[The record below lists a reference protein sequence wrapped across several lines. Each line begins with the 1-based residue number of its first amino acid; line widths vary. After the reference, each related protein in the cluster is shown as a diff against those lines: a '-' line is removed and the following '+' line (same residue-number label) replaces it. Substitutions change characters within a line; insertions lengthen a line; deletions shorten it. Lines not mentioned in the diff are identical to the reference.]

1 MPDPRPFALVVIETA
16 PGRFR
21 NINSV
26 AEAAEMLL
34 FQWPEAGRGPAYAA
48 ATRACLNALEG
59 KATTEVARRAF
70 MIAAQEAGIF
80 VRAG

>member
-1 MPDPRPFALVVIETA
+1 VPDPLPFSLVVVLHGGLRRDITSISA
-16 PGRFR
+16 
-21 NINSV
+21 
-26 AEAAEMLL
+26 AAEMLL
-34 FQWPEAGRGPAYAA
+34 REWPEEGKGPAYAA

-59 KATTEVARRAF
+59 KTTAEVARRAF